1 MKLKRIYI
9 ENYKTYRKLDLNLE
23 VTDERPIILIGG
35 ANGCGKTTLFDAI
48 YHALYGLQITNR
60 RQFEEIFNSGVKN
73 EVGMVDKSIVL
84 EVTFSGRVLGQ
95 ETPYKLR
102 RSYLYTGERV
112 LESVVLNMDGNTYTY
127 GSGSTVAQRSTNEM
141 IVNKIISANLPAELS
156 NYFLFDAMKT
166 SDLVKEEQI
175 NKLIM
180 KNINS
185 VMGFNKY
192 TQLENAASVYLDEK
206 KAERLENENMR
217 KEYIHLT
224 RQKVELEKEVAQL
237 NDDYNAALNYA
248 NEHKQ
253 QYEQLKEGR
262 NSDDVVRDKMR
273 QIEES
278 INNYAKKEKEYR
290 QDADTI
296 SKEIELKVIMPKLAN
311 IISTEVE
318 LILNEKED
326 VSAARGNILN
336 AQQIEMVTESV
347 VSLLQERY
355 PQMGKISIGE
365 IVEEIKR
372 AQDNSDDYNDKYSY
386 LNEADTNV
394 LRNLVQQSYT
404 NPFLALDER
413 RGSLELELADM
424 PKKNEQLEEYKRVL
438 IGKDYS
444 IIELYE
450 ANDRKISELKTKMVE
465 KKNDIKELERKIS
478 TYDYDMPQV
487 PDPQYDMLC
496 KLPSF
501 FKSLSRKLLQAKKA
515 NIERMMKEQLN
526 INLVIYAGYIGR
538 VELSADD
545 SDEISFKM
553 FHKNGNE
560 IYLSQLN
567 AGAKQ
572 TVMQVLLKVL
582 YELGDYDPPVMIDTV
597 MGVLDKESRE
607 VIINHYF
614 PDLAHQTIL
623 LSTDTEITTE
633 TDFKKIVAY
642 VAKTYT
648 LHRDQE
654 QQCTMVSEDYF
665 GLQTYDF
672 FFLKVHIKSV

>member
-1 MKLKRIYI
+1 MNISNK
-9 ENYKTYRKLDLNLE
+9 
-23 VTDERPIILIGG
+23 
-35 ANGCGKTTLFDAI
+35 
-48 YHALYGLQITNR
+48 

-73 EVGMVDKSIVL
+73 ESGIEGKTIKL
-84 EVTFSGRVLGQ
+84 EITFSGVVLGQ
-95 ETPYKLR
+95 ETPYRLCR
-102 RSYLYTGERV
+102 AYLFSGGKV
-112 LESVVLNMDGNTYTY
+112 LESVELNMNGNKYTY
-127 GSGSTVAQRSTNEM
+127 GSGSTAIQRSTNEA

-192 TQLENAASVYLDEK
+192 TQLQNAASAYLDEK
-206 KAERLENENMR
+206 KAERLENENLR
-217 KEYIHLT
+217 AEYTKLTKE
-224 RQKVELEKEVAQL
+224 KVEMEREVARL
-237 NDDYNAALNYA
+237 NDEYNEALNYA
-248 NEHKQ
+248 NDHKQ

-262 NSDDVVRDKMR
+262 NSDEVIRDKMR

-278 INNYAKKEKEYR
+278 INGYYAKEKNYR
-290 QDADTI
+290 QDAEAV
-296 SKEIELKVIMPKLAN
+296 SKELELKVFMPKLAN
-311 IISTEVE
+311 VISTEVE
-318 LILNEKED
+318 LILNEKEE
-326 VSAARGNILN
+326 VASARGNVLN
-336 AQQIEMVTESV
+336 DQQIEKVTQEV
-347 VSLLQERY
+347 VRLIEEKY
-355 PQMGKISIGE
+355 PQVGE
-365 IVEEIKR
+365 VSVSDIIAEIKR
-372 AQDNSDDYNDKYSY
+372 VQNDSEECNDKYGY
-386 LNEADTNV
+386 LSEKDTAV
-394 LRNLVQQSYT
+394 LKNLVQQSYS
-404 NPFLALDER
+404 NPYLALDER
-413 RGSLELELADM
+413 RENLNLELAEM
-424 PKKNEQLEEYKRVL
+424 PKKKEQMEEYKRAL
-438 IGKDYS
+438 SGSDYN

-450 ANDRKISELKTKMVE
+450 TNDRKIGELKTKMAD
-465 KKNDIKELERKIS
+465 KKMAIKELEKKIS

-515 NIERMMKEQLN
+515 SIERMMKEQLN

-538 VELSADD
+538 VELSAND

-607 VIINHYF
+607 VIINRYF

-642 VAKTYT
+642 VARTYT

-654 QQCTMVSEDYF
+654 QQCTTVSEDYF
-665 GLQTYDF
+665 GLQIYDF
-672 FFLKVHIKSV
+672 

>member
-23 VTDERPIILIGG
+23 VTSDRPIILIGG

-48 YHALYGLQITNR
+48 YSALYGLKISNK

-73 EVGMVDKSIVL
+73 ESGIEGKTIKL
-84 EVTFSGRVLGQ
+84 EITFSGVVLGQ
-95 ETPYKLR
+95 ETPYRLCR
-102 RSYLYTGERV
+102 AYLFSGGKV
-112 LESVVLNMDGNTYTY
+112 LESVELNMNGNKYTY
-127 GSGSTVAQRSTNEM
+127 GSGSTAIQRSTNEA

-192 TQLENAASVYLDEK
+192 TQLQNAASAYLDEK
-206 KAERLENENMR
+206 KAERLENENLR
-217 KEYIHLT
+217 AEYTKLTKE
-224 RQKVELEKEVAQL
+224 KVEMEREVARL
-237 NDDYNAALNYA
+237 NDEYNEALNYA
-248 NEHKQ
+248 NDHKQ

-262 NSDDVVRDKMR
+262 NSDEVIRDKMR

-278 INNYAKKEKEYR
+278 INGYYAKEKNYR
-290 QDADTI
+290 QDAEAV
-296 SKEIELKVIMPKLAN
+296 SKELELKVFMPKLAN
-311 IISTEVE
+311 VISTEVE
-318 LILNEKED
+318 LILNEKEE
-326 VSAARGNILN
+326 VASARGNVLN
-336 AQQIEMVTESV
+336 DQQIEKVTQEV
-347 VSLLQERY
+347 VRLIEEKY
-355 PQMGKISIGE
+355 PQVGE
-365 IVEEIKR
+365 VSVSDIIAEIKR
-372 AQDNSDDYNDKYSY
+372 VQNDSEECNDKYSY
-386 LNEADTNV
+386 LSEKDTAV
-394 LRNLVQQSYT
+394 LKNLVQQSYS
-404 NPFLALDER
+404 NPYLALDER
-413 RGSLELELADM
+413 RENLNLELAEM
-424 PKKNEQLEEYKRVL
+424 PKKMEQMEEYKRAL
-438 IGKDYS
+438 SGSDYN

-450 ANDRKISELKTKMVE
+450 TNDRKIGELKTKMAD
-465 KKNDIKELERKIS
+465 KKMAIKELERKIS

-515 NIERMMKEQLN
+515 SIERMMKEQLN

-538 VELSADD
+538 VELSAND

-607 VIINHYF
+607 VIINRYF

-642 VAKTYT
+642 VARTYT

-654 QQCTMVSEDYF
+654 QQCTTVSEDYF
-665 GLQTYDF
+665 GLQIYDF
-672 FFLKVHIKSV
+672 

>member
-73 EVGMVDKSIVL
+73 EVGMVDRSIVL

-623 LSTDTEITTE
+623 LSTDTEITIE

-672 FFLKVHIKSV
+672 RQ

>member
-372 AQDNSDDYNDKYSY
+372 AQDNSDDCNDKYSY

-672 FFLKVHIKSV
+672 

>member
-48 YHALYGLQITNR
+48 YHTLYGLQITNR

-73 EVGMVDKSIVL
+73 EVGMVDRSIVL

-127 GSGSTVAQRSTNEM
+127 GSGSTVAQRSTNEI

-224 RQKVELEKEVAQL
+224 RQKVKLEKEVAQL

-386 LNEADTNV
+386 LNDADTNV

-413 RGSLELELADM
+413 RESLELELADM
-424 PKKNEQLEEYKRVL
+424 PKKNEQLDEYKRVL
-438 IGKDYS
+438 TGKDYS

-672 FFLKVHIKSV
+672 

>member
-48 YHALYGLQITNR
+48 YHTLYGLQITNR

-73 EVGMVDKSIVL
+73 EVGMVDRSIVL

-224 RQKVELEKEVAQL
+224 RQKVKLEKEVAQL

-424 PKKNEQLEEYKRVL
+424 PKKNEQLDEYKRVL
-438 IGKDYS
+438 TGKDYS

-672 FFLKVHIKSV
+672 

>member
-73 EVGMVDKSIVL
+73 EVGMVDRSIVL

-278 INNYAKKEKEYR
+278 INSYAKKEKEYR

-311 IISTEVE
+311 IICSEVE

-386 LNEADTNV
+386 LNDADTNV

-413 RGSLELELADM
+413 RESLELELADM
-424 PKKNEQLEEYKRVL
+424 PKKNEQLDEYKRVL
-438 IGKDYS
+438 TGKDYS

-672 FFLKVHIKSV
+672 

>member
-73 EVGMVDKSIVL
+73 EVGMVDRSIVL

-372 AQDNSDDYNDKYSY
+372 VQDNSDDYNDKYSY

-538 VELSADD
+538 VELSAND

-672 FFLKVHIKSV
+672 

>member
-237 NDDYNAALNYA
+237 DDDYNAALNYA

-672 FFLKVHIKSV
+672 

>member
-73 EVGMVDKSIVL
+73 EVGMVDRSIVL

-311 IISTEVE
+311 IICTEVE

-386 LNEADTNV
+386 LNDADTNV

-413 RGSLELELADM
+413 RESLELELADM
-424 PKKNEQLEEYKRVL
+424 PKKNEQLDEYKRVL
-438 IGKDYS
+438 TGKDYS

-672 FFLKVHIKSV
+672 

>member
-9 ENYKTYRKLDLNLE
+9 ENYKTYRQLDLNLE
-23 VTDERPIILIGG
+23 VTADRPIILIGG

-48 YHALYGLQITNR
+48 YHALYGLRVANR

-73 EVGMVDKSIVL
+73 EEGIEGKTIKL
-84 EVTFSGRVLGQ
+84 EITFSGVVLGQ
-95 ETPYKLR
+95 ETPYRLSR
-102 RSYLYTGERV
+102 AYMYTGGRV
-112 LESVVLNMDGNTYTY
+112 LESVVLNMNGNSYTY
-127 GSGSTVAQRSTNEM
+127 GSGSTVAQRNNNEA

-192 TQLENAASVYLDEK
+192 AQLQSVASAYLDEK
-206 KAERLENENMR
+206 KAERLENENLR
-217 KEYIHLT
+217 TEYLKLT
-224 RQKVELEKEVAQL
+224 KQKVEIERELEQL
-237 NDDYNAALNYA
+237 NDQYNDALNYA
-248 NEHKQ
+248 NDHKQ

-262 NSDDVVRDKMR
+262 NSDELIRDKMR

-278 INNYAKKEKEYR
+278 INGYRQKEKDYR
-290 QDADTI
+290 QDAEAIAKDL
-296 SKEIELKVIMPKLAN
+296 EWKVIMPRLAN

-318 LILNEKED
+318 LILSEKEE
-326 VSAARGNILN
+326 VASARGNILSEG
-336 AQQIEMVTESV
+336 QIERVTRDV
-347 VSLLQERY
+347 VRLLRERC
-355 PQMGKISIGE
+355 PQVADVR
-365 IVEEIKR
+365 VEEIIAEMKR
-372 AQDNSDDYNDKYSY
+372 AQDASDDYNDRYGY
-386 LNEADTNV
+386 LDDKDVGV
-394 LRNLVQQSYT
+394 LKQLVQQSYS
-404 NPFLALDER
+404 NPFIALDGR
-413 RGSLELELADM
+413 RESLNLELADM
-424 PKKNEQLEEYKRVL
+424 PKKQEQLEEYKRAL
-438 IGKDYS
+438 TGSDYNA
-444 IIELYE
+444 IEAYE
-450 ANDRKISELKTKMVE
+450 DNDRKIGELKARIAELRNGIKDLE
-465 KKNDIKELERKIS
+465 KRIS

-496 KLPSF
+496 KLPGF
-501 FKSLSRKLLQAKKA
+501 FKNLSRKLLKAKKA
-515 NIERMMKEQLN
+515 SIERMMKEQLN
-526 INLVIYAGYIGR
+526 INLVVYAGYIGR

-545 SDEISFKM
+545 SDDISFKI

-607 VIINHYF
+607 VIINRYF

-633 TDFKKIVAY
+633 TDFRKIVAY
-642 VAKTYT
+642 LARTYT

-654 QQCTMVSEDYF
+654 RQCTTVSEDYF
-665 GLQTYDF
+665 GLQIYDF
-672 FFLKVHIKSV
+672 